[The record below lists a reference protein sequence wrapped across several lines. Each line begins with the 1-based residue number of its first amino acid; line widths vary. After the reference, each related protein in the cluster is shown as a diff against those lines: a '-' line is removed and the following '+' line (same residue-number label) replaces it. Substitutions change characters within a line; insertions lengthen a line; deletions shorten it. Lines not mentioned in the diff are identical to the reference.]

1 MKTVVESEEEEQQP
15 TRDPEEE
22 EEEDRELE
30 RTFRN
35 TQVSA
40 PRQLLLSL
48 NMADSSSPE
57 SHRTNSAA
65 QIRLLSFANNFQRQF
80 SHLSPGRRPLLLGP
94 INEFG
99 VQKFVSTTLRATAT
113 VQPELFTWG
122 GCAEFV
128 ASFLSLEPLDSPV
141 DLPSYLFSPASVLAT
156 QRATCFEFATL
167 LCSLLLGVNYDA
179 YCVSGYADR
188 EMCLLDQSLQHC
200 PLLDTPVQSVI
211 SEESQENKYKEKPQ
225 RSLKSHFMTQE
236 DQKKE
241 PSAEAALLENLKPDE
256 PSEQRPAD
264 RLRGLRL
271 HCWVL
276 LLAGSRSV
284 QENFFIDP
292 LTGLSYSTGSAHFLG
307 IESVWNN
314 HNYYVNMQ
322 DCGSGCS
329 EMVYDLEDVNMWEPL
344 LFGATCKKQ
353 LIHEVLNKKLH
364 KMSQDEEL
372 EELEEQAFEMPRS
385 WVSDIS
391 ITKKDLETRWPG
403 GHKLTRYRKAELERF
418 APYLRPNGLIT
429 RLVSYKDLDCKEV
442 LMVKEWYQH
451 RTDHL
456 EEREVNKVDNV
467 TTERFKR
474 GRRFDLLFHRYE
486 SLSTDGVHEMK
497 FCSIRVDNLVQ
508 RLVSPGEMTE
518 TFQRRADS
526 LYYRRVN
533 FGRHVQFTEEHVNS
547 EPATRLIQ
555 VVERFHRNCS
565 KPANEDVAERI
576 FLLAERRIEVTY
588 HLDADTFIPS
598 NRSFIK
604 PREATE
610 QKKAEDF
617 TQDMVSSFMV
627 GLSDTPVKTL
637 VLYEMLVSLMKDEE
651 MVVHQIEE
659 SLKEVRDIVSCREEE
674 EGDIQLVF
682 CPWTTTGAARA
693 RSKRQEMERQAAEE
707 QSWLHENEKDI
718 LAPLL
723 MRLDFT
729 DPLSAD
735 DAKELHQ
742 ECLSE
747 FKQKLVEDA
756 NLIQERYQNETQEL
770 QKKQQWYQQNQL
782 DMTEQ
787 QEDEYQTYCSDRT
800 RQIRVAMRRLKMHQE
815 EAPLKYRALDE
826 RLREDPRLAPH
837 LLS

>member
-1 MKTVVESEEEEQQP
+1 MEQKTADFRETMETVLESEEDEG
-15 TRDPEEE
+15 
-22 EEEDRELE
+22 RELE
-30 RTFRN
+30 KTFRN
-35 TQVSA
+35 TQVSV

-48 NMADSSSPE
+48 NMADSSCPE
-57 SHRTNSAA
+57 SHRINSAA
-65 QIRLLSFANNFQRQF
+65 QIRLLTFANNFQRQF
-80 SHLSPGRRPLLLGP
+80 SHMYPDRRPLLLFP
-94 INEFG
+94 TNECG
-99 VQKFVSTTLRATAT
+99 VQFVSTTLRATAT
-113 VQPELFTWG
+113 VQPELFTWE
-122 GCAEFV
+122 GCAEFA
-128 ASFLSLEPLDSPV
+128 ASFLSLEPLDSPI
-141 DLPSYLFSPASVLAT
+141 DLPSYLFSPASVLKT

-179 YCVSGYADR
+179 YCVSGYADK
-188 EMCLLDQSLQHC
+188 EMCLLDQSLQDC

-236 DQKKE
+236 EQKKK

-256 PSEQRPAD
+256 QGEQRPVD

-276 LLAGSRSV
+276 VLSGSRSV

-292 LTGLSYSTGSAHFLG
+292 LTGISYGTAAAGFLG

-322 DCGSGCS
+322 DCRSGCS
-329 EMVYDLEDVNMWEPL
+329 DMVYDLEDVNMWEPL
-344 LFGATCKKQ
+344 LFGATSKKQ
-353 LIHEVLNKKLH
+353 LIHEALNKNLY
-364 KMSQDEEL
+364 KMTQDVQEEL

-385 WVSDIS
+385 WVSDVS

-429 RLVSYKDLDCKEV
+429 RLVSYKDLDCTEV
-442 LMVKEWYQH
+442 LLVKEWYQH

-456 EEREVNKVDNV
+456 EEREVNKVDNA

-486 SLSTDGVHEMK
+486 SLTTDGAHEMK
-497 FCSIRVDNLVQ
+497 FSSIRVDNLVQ

-518 TFQRRADS
+518 TFERRADS

-533 FGRHVQFTEEHVNS
+533 FGRHVQFSEEHVNS
-547 EPATRLIQ
+547 EPATRLLQ
-555 VVERFHRNCS
+555 VVERFHRNSS
-565 KPANEDVAERI
+565 KPANEDVAERV
-576 FLLAERRIEVTY
+576 FLLAQRRIEVTY

-598 NRSFIK
+598 HRSFIK

-637 VLYEMLVSLMKDEE
+637 ILYEMLVSLMKDEE

-674 EGDIQLVF
+674 EGDIQLF
-682 CPWTTTGAARA
+682 FSPWTTTGAARA

-723 MRLDFT
+723 MRLDIT

-770 QKKQQWYQQNQL
+770 QKKQQWYHQNQL

-800 RQIRVAMRRLKMHQE
+800 LQIRVAMRRLKMHQE
-815 EAPLKYRALDE
+815 EAPLKYQALDE